1 MSILEG
7 IKVIELCEVYQGPL
21 AGQTLA
27 DYGARV
33 IKVER
38 PPVGDPMR
46 LGDFYATANNLM
58 SGYYAAVNRNK
69 ECVCLDLKNDEGR
82 TALLELLKTADV
94 VLHNY
99 RPGVMERLGF
109 GYEDL
114 SKINSRLIYAAA
126 SGFGETGPLAE
137 MAGQDLVIQSISG
150 IAMKNARASGVPNY
164 LNVPLTDYASG
175 LLLVQ
180 GILLALIERGKSGI
194 GQKVTS
200 SLFDAA
206 IAMQSLEAAS
216 ILNYGYET
224 RWFDRAP
231 NFPVEVSDGW
241 VTVLGFFRDNPL
253 QLVCQA
259 LNVPDLSAELNVP
272 LANDQIDIR
281 DKIVERLAPEFRKF
295 KAADIVARL
304 QKVGILAAPVLSFE
318 QTLALPQV
326 ENNRLIVTVPV
337 EGQSDMKLV
346 DQPLK
351 FSRSQR
357 PAVRAPGKLG
367 AQTRTVLAEHGF
379 DDARIEKASGLPV

>member
-46 LGDFYATANNLM
+46 LGDFYAAENNLM

-82 TALLELLKTADV
+82 AALLELLKTADV

-109 GYEDL
+109 GYEEL
-114 SKINSRLIYAAA
+114 SEINPRLIYAAA

-150 IAMKNARASGVPNY
+150 IAMKNARASGVPSY

-180 GILLALIERGKSGI
+180 GILLALIERGKSGV

-206 IAMQSLEAAS
+206 VAMQSLEAAS

-231 NFPVEVSDGW
+231 NFPVETSDGW
-241 VTVLGFFRDNPL
+241 ITVLGFFRDNPL

-259 LNVPDLSAELNVP
+259 LSVPDLSAELNVP

-281 DKIVERLAPEFRKF
+281 DKIVERLTPEFRKF

-337 EGQSDMKLV
+337 EGQPDMKLV

-379 DDARIEKASGLPV
+379 DEARIEKASGLPI

>member
-7 IKVIELCEVYQGPL
+7 VNVVELCEVYQGPL

-46 LGDFYATANNLM
+46 LGDFYAAENNLM

-82 TALLELLKTADV
+82 AALMELLKTADV

-109 GYEDL
+109 GYEAL
-114 SKINSRLIYAAA
+114 SKVNPRLIYAAA
-126 SGFGETGPLAE
+126 SGFGESGPLAE

-150 IAMKNARASGVPNY
+150 IAMKNARTPGVPNY

-180 GILLALIERGKSGI
+180 GILLALIERGKSGV

-216 ILNYGYET
+216 ILNYDYET

-231 NFPVEVSDGW
+231 NFPVEAADGW

-253 QLVCQA
+253 QLICEA
-259 LNVPDLSAELNVP
+259 LGVSDLSTELGVP
-272 LANDQIDIR
+272 LAVDQIGVR

-295 KAADIVARL
+295 KATDIVARL

-318 QTLALPQV
+318 QALALPQV
-326 ENNRLIVTVPV
+326 ENNRLIVTIPV
-337 EGQSDMKLV
+337 EGQADMKLV

-351 FSRSQR
+351 FSRSKR
-357 PAVRAPGKLG
+357 PPVRAPGRLG
-367 AQTRTVLAEHGF
+367 SQTRAVLAEHGF
-379 DDARIEKASGLPV
+379 DDAQIEKASGLPV